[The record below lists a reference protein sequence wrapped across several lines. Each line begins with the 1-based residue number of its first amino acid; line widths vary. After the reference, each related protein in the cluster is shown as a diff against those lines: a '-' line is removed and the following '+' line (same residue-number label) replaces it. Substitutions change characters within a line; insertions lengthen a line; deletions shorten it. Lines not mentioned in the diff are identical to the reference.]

1 MFYYAEMI
9 KSFVFS
15 QAQGKLI
22 SQDISLDLLNV
33 FLHDEGIQFWVDLS
47 ESTDEEAKQV
57 LDGIFH
63 FHPLA
68 IEDCLAPTDRSKV
81 DEYEN
86 YVFMV
91 IHAVDY
97 SKETGSFATHELNV
111 FIGREYLVT
120 FHREPLRCI
129 NSTMDRIMKNAPA
142 VARAPDRLTYTLLD
156 FLLEGYDPALEE
168 LSADIADLDSK
179 VLDHPSADI
188 LGEIRKLKREVQK
201 LHQIVR
207 PQRDVIARFAHG
219 EFKIVRAHMLPYY
232 RDLNDQL
239 VRISSL
245 AESYRDSIT
254 NVLQMHLNFQQMQVN
269 KVIKVLTVLATL
281 SVPILAITSYYGMNI
296 KHWPTLEHSI
306 EFSYTWIWGVTAML
320 SLILY
325 GFLKRKGWW

>member
-1 MFYYAEMI
+1 MVR
-9 KSFVFS
+9 SFVFS
-15 QAQGKLI
+15 QAQGKLL

-33 FLHDEGIQFWVDLS
+33 VLRDEGVQFWVDVGEVS
-47 ESTDEEAKQV
+47 DDEAKQI

-81 DEYEN
+81 DEYDN

-97 SKETGSFATHELNV
+97 SKESGSFSTHELNV
-111 FIGREYLVT
+111 FIGKEYLVT
-120 FHREPLRCI
+120 FHREPLRCVNATI
-129 NSTMDRIMKNAPA
+129 DRIMKNAPA
-142 VARAPDRLTYTLLD
+142 VARAPDRLTYTVLD

-168 LSADIADLDSK
+168 LSSEIAELEAK
-179 VLDHPSADI
+179 VLASSSVDI
-188 LGEIRKLKREVQK
+188 LSEVRRLKTEVQR

-207 PQRDVIARFAHG
+207 PQRDVVARFAHG

-245 AESYRDSIT
+245 AENYRDSLT

-269 KVIKVLTVLATL
+269 RIIKVLTVLATL

-296 KHWPTLEHSI
+296 KHWPTLDHSMA
-306 EFSYTWIWGVTAML
+306 FSYTWVWGLTAVL
-320 SLILY
+320 TIILY
-325 GFLKRKGWW
+325 VFLKRKGWW